1 MINLDSGD
9 LFEMSALT
17 GYVNNVPYI
26 PSAAGALFSST
37 GIATTTA
44 VLDARDG
51 SVELIADRARA
62 AAPAQ
67 QGLEGRQSVAVVTKH
82 FALEKTISAEEFQ
95 NIRVFGSDS
104 QLDTIETVRNRYLD
118 DMVKAHQLTLEHQ
131 RVDAIKGM
139 LTNSATGDID
149 LHTAFGAMPE
159 EVEFNLS
166 TNSTKVRNRVMDA
179 VEASEDAMGA
189 DMVSGYVAFVGKEF
203 FRSLV
208 EHSNVKS
215 AYERWQDGAA
225 LRDDMR
231 MSFVFAGVEFVS
243 YRGKVNGAPLIA
255 DDEGFLCPK
264 ADIYKTVFAPGSF
277 IETANT
283 IGLPQ
288 YAKAHMDDYGR
299 GIKMLVESNP
309 VSFVTR
315 PASVIK
321 LHKDTASSI

>member
-1 MINLDSGD
+1 
-9 LFEMSALT
+9 
-17 GYVNNVPYI
+17 
-26 PSAAGALFSST
+26 
-37 GIATTTA
+37 
-44 VLDARDG
+44 
-51 SVELIADRARA
+51 
-62 AAPAQ
+62 
-67 QGLEGRQSVAVVTKH
+67 
-82 FALEKTISAEEFQ
+82 
-95 NIRVFGSDS
+95 
-104 QLDTIETVRNRYLD
+104 
-118 DMVKAHQLTLEHQ
+118 
-131 RVDAIKGM
+131 
-139 LTNSATGDID
+139 
-149 LHTAFGAMPE
+149 
-159 EVEFNLS
+159 
-166 TNSTKVRNRVMDA
+166 
-179 VEASEDAMGA
+179 
-189 DMVSGYVAFVGKEF
+189 
-203 FRSLV
+203 
-208 EHSNVKS
+208 
-215 AYERWQDGAA
+215 
-225 LRDDMR
+225 